1 MNRLEFVDALR
12 SRLTEEGF
20 NTDYVNSQCSSLE
33 EKLSQLTDESA
44 AQYTTDR
51 NLDIIVRKL
60 MMQDGSQRKVK
71 PLQSKRAPA
80 TAQPETDASETVAA
94 TAESA
99 DELDAED
106 DLSPVETVRPSSKPS
121 NASVRAD
128 VEFVNDSSRSSRR
141 RSSTSSSSEYIPC
154 DKPRLLT
161 FLLALIC
168 APTIL
173 LVLGTAF
180 GIFGGVFLAL
190 AASIFFIVIAIIAI
204 VGVGSVLSVGALLY
218 GATQML
224 SAPRYVGFHEIGF
237 GLLVAGITMASAILL
252 YNAAIRLIPFL
263 YTQMG
268 KLVKWFARKIVE
280 FAKNAVKGCEQL

>member
-12 SRLTEEGF
+12 TRLTEEGF
-20 NTDYVNSQCSSLE
+20 NADYVNTQCSSLT

-44 AQYTTDR
+44 AQYTTER

-60 MMQDGSQRKVK
+60 MIQDGSQRKIK
-71 PLQSKRAPA
+71 PLQPKRTSPPTQSA
-80 TAQPETDASETVAA
+80 TDNVNPDAVHSD
-94 TAESA
+94 
-99 DELDAED
+99 DEFDAED
-106 DLSPVETVRPSSKPS
+106 DLSPVESPRSSSKPS

-128 VEFVNDSSRSSRR
+128 VEFVSESSHSSRR
-141 RSSTSSSSEYIPC
+141 RTAASSASEYVPC

-180 GIFGGVFLAL
+180 GLFGGVFLAL

-204 VGVGSVLSVGALLY
+204 VAVGSVLSVASLLY
-218 GATQML
+218 GATQLL

-237 GLLVAGITMASAILL
+237 GLLVAGVTMAAAILL
-252 YNAAIRLIPFL
+252 YNSAIRLIPFL
-263 YTQMG
+263 YLQMG
-268 KLVKWFARKIVE
+268 KLMKWFARKIVE

>member
-1 MNRLEFVDALR
+1 MNRMEFVEALR
-12 SRLTEEGF
+12 HKLTDEGF
-20 NTDYVNSQCSSLE
+20 NADYVDTQCSNLT

-60 MMQDGSQRKVK
+60 MIQDGSQRKVK
-71 PLQSKRAPA
+71 PLQSKQPPA
-80 TAQPETDASETVAA
+80 AA
-94 TAESA
+94 EEA
-99 DELDAED
+99 D
-106 DLSPVETVRPSSKPS
+106 DLSPDEPVRHEPKTASP
-121 NASVRAD
+121 SVRTD
-128 VEFVNDSSRSSRR
+128 VEFVEESATAVKRR
-141 RSSTSSSSEYIPC
+141 AKATSASEYIPC

-173 LVLGTAF
+173 LILGTAF
-180 GIFGGVFLAL
+180 GLFSGIFMLLAV
-190 AASIFFIVIAIIAI
+190 SILFIVVAIIAI
-204 VGVGSVLSVGALLY
+204 VGIGSVLSVAALLY
-218 GATQML
+218 GATQLL
-224 SAPRYVGFHEIGF
+224 SASRYVGFHEIGF

-263 YTQMG
+263 YLQMG
-268 KLVKWFARKIVE
+268 KLLKLFYRKLVE